1 MGPPGR
7 CSREFRMKWR
17 VVLELT
23 GPDGTVGVHEVCGR
37 AAVAEYAPQTI
48 GLTLE
53 EGKQL
58 LAALQV
64 HLVQAQ
70 AEDQSRRRRRCQR
83 CGTQRPLKDQRS
95 RRLVSLFGTVE
106 VRAPRFAPCRCA
118 VTCRRTLNPIAEIM
132 PDRCTPE
139 YERTV
144 AKMGSLLPYR
154 RARTLLAEFLPLGK
168 PQAVET
174 TRQRTHRVGTRLE
187 QEAVAGAESKSA
199 VATKSIA
206 LSIDGGHV
214 RAARQYQGRTFEVL
228 LAQVSNDEGKQVV
241 FASVP
246 AEATSQTRQL
256 RGVLH
261 GLGATPATPVT
272 ILSDGADGP
281 RSLGEAASPGPTHH
295 VLDWF
300 HLAMRVQHAAQVAT
314 SWPDTTET
322 DRQAGARLTETIERI
337 RWRLWHGQVKRALD
351 LIAETVAMVDAA
363 AEDMSETAA
372 ARKVARLLGDLE
384 TYVSGQANIIIDY
397 ATARRREEPIST
409 AITES
414 TVQWLLHRRMNAQ
427 QQMRWS
433 PRGAHL
439 MLKVRTSVVNGTLGR
454 DCAVAERWARRP
466 FRRAA

>member
-1 MGPPGR
+1 
-7 CSREFRMKWR
+7 MKWR
-17 VVLELT
+17 VMLELV
-23 GPDGTVGVHEVCGR
+23 GADGIVGVHEVGGR
-37 AAVAEYAPQTI
+37 AAVAEYAPQMI

-53 EGKQL
+53 EGKHL

-64 HLVQAQ
+64 RLVRAQ
-70 AEDQSRRRRRCQR
+70 VDDHCHRRRRCQR
-83 CGTQRPLKDQRS
+83 CGGRRPLKDIRS
-95 RRLVSLFGTVE
+95 RRLVSLFGQAE
-106 VRAPRFAPCRCA
+106 VRAPRFTPCRCA
-118 VTCRRTLNPIAEIM
+118 VTCLRTLNPVAEI
-132 PDRCTPE
+132 PGRCTPE

-168 PQAVET
+168 PQGVET
-174 TRQRTHRVGTRLE
+174 TRQRTLRVGTRLE
-187 QEAVAGAESKSA
+187 QEAVAGAGSKSA
-199 VATKSIA
+199 VATTSIA

-214 RAARQYQGRTFEVL
+214 RAARHYQGRTFEVL

-246 AEATSQTRQL
+246 AEAASQTRQL

-261 GLGATPATPVT
+261 GLAATPTTPVT

-300 HLAMRVQHAAQVAT
+300 HLAMRVQHVAQAAT

-322 DRQAGARLTETIERI
+322 DRQAGTRLTETIERI

-351 LIAETVAMVDAA
+351 LIAETIVIVDPVSDDVSA
-363 AEDMSETAA
+363 TANA

-384 TYVSGQANIIIDY
+384 TFVSGQSNIIIGY

-427 QQMRWS
+427 QQIRWS

-439 MLKVRTSVVNGTLGR
+439 MLKVRTSVVNGTLDR
-454 DCAVAERWARRP
+454 DYAVAERWARRP